1 MSIDQST
8 APAAVSGALVDE
20 AEATTL
26 ADPRTELAQE
36 SGLESGLDHALLSA
50 TDEVALAKRMEAGL
64 YAQHLLDTTSHAEL
78 DANTNMDADVAE
90 LQWLAADGR
99 AARIEFIEQNLRLA
113 LATARKFRGRG
124 FSEEDLRQDAYH
136 GLVKAVDRFD
146 YSKGFKF
153 STYAVWWI
161 RESILTGI
169 RDSGAVKHPEALWN
183 QIIKVRAAKMQV
195 LDETGDTATIDQIAA
210 VAQVSPREV
219 ERCLRS
225 DLPVSSLQIPVGEGL
240 ALNDVLRDD
249 DAFLALDAVEHRE
262 DHTRLSGHLC
272 NLLGHLDDDLK
283 AVVVA
288 RYGFDGAGARNL
300 TAVAAEL
307 GLNRQTVRVREQKA
321 MTLLSQE
328 SAALDSFRLL
338 LH

>member
-1 MSIDQST
+1 MSIEQST
-8 APAAVSGALVDE
+8 DE
-20 AEATTL
+20 AAEEV
-26 ADPRTELAQE
+26 ADEVAVGAAPVTET
-36 SGLESGLDHALLSA
+36 GLDHALLTA
-50 TDEVALAKRMEAGL
+50 GGEVELAKRIEAGL
-64 YAQHLLDTTSHAEL
+64 YAQHLLDTLLDTLVDAERFN
-78 DANTNMDADVAE
+78 AAPTASTAE

-99 AARIEFIEQNLRLA
+99 AARTEFIEQNLRLA
-113 LATARKFRGRG
+113 LSTARKFRGRG
-124 FSEEDLRQDAYH
+124 FSEDDLRQDAYH

-146 YSKGFKF
+146 HRKGFKF

-195 LDETGDTATIDQIAA
+195 LDETGDTATIEQIAA
-210 VAQVSPREV
+210 VAKVSTREV

-240 ALNDVLRDD
+240 ALHDVLRDD
-249 DAFLALDAVEHRE
+249 DAVLALDAVEYRE
-262 DHTRLSGHLC
+262 DHA
-272 NLLGHLDDDLK
+272 LLNAYLWSMLGDLDDDLK
-283 AVVVA
+283 DVIVA
-288 RYGFDGAGARNL
+288 RYGFDGQGSRNL

-321 MTLLSQE
+321 MAVLAQQST
-328 SAALDSFRLL
+328 ALDSFRLL